1 MQKKVNLENLRK
13 QKLQGHF
20 VRSHAR
26 WIEQREKATKFWV
39 SKLFEQNYQ
48 RVKLE
53 GKEIIYKQSSIL
65 NYVKEYYEILYTS
78 IKYWPWRNYK
88 LWNS

>member
-26 WIEQREKATKFWV
+26 WIEQREKATKF
-39 SKLFEQNYQ
+39 
-48 RVKLE
+48 
-53 GKEIIYKQSSIL
+53 
-65 NYVKEYYEILYTS
+65 
-78 IKYWPWRNYK
+78 
-88 LWNS
+88 